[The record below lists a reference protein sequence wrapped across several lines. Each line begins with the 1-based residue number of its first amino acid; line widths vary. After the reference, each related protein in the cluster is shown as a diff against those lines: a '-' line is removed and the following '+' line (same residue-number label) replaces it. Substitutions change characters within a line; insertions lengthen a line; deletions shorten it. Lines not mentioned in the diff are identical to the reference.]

1 MGSVFERAAQ
11 LIQGKDPLI
20 GGILGTTMYMAVL
33 SSLIAFVMGAT
44 IGMLVASNRF
54 RGKTAVKIV
63 LRTLMGLP
71 PVVVGIVLYILFSNT
86 GPFRSLHLIYS
97 VPLMIIAQVVLIT
110 PIAAG
115 MTESSV
121 ASVVEG
127 CKPTLK
133 GLRLSPL
140 KRFGLTMYE
149 CKYQLLS
156 VYLFSFARAISEV
169 GAVQIVGGNILYK
182 TRVMTTAIALNYN
195 TGDFSYA
202 VALSIILLAIA
213 LALNLVAGI
222 LQYVARRRYD
232 HV

>member
-1 MGSVFERAAQ
+1 MSSVFAKARD
-11 LIQGKDPLI
+11 LIVGNDPLI
-20 GGILGTTMYMAVL
+20 GGILRTTMYMAL
-33 SSLIAFVMGAT
+33 ISSAIAFVLGA
-44 IGMLVASNRF
+44 IVGLLVSYNRF
-54 RGKTAVKIV
+54 PGKTAVKIV

-86 GPFRSLHLIYS
+86 GPFRALGLIYS
-97 VPLMIIAQVVLIT
+97 VPLMIIAQIVLIT

-121 ASVVEG
+121 ASVVER
-127 CKPTLK
+127 CKPTIK
-133 GLRLSPL
+133 GLRLNPL
-140 KRFGLTMYE
+140 KRFSLTLYE

-202 VALSIILLAIA
+202 VALGIILLAIA
-213 LALNLVAGI
+213 LAVNLVAGI
-222 LQYVARRRYD
+222 LQFVARRAK
-232 HV
+232 

>member
-1 MGSVFERAAQ
+1 MGSVFEKAGQ
-11 LIQGKDPLI
+11 LILGKDPLI
-20 GGILGTTMYMAVL
+20 GSILGTTRYMAVL
-33 SSLIAFVMGAT
+33 SSLISFLLGSF
-44 IGMLVASNRF
+44 IGLLIADHQF
-54 RGKTAVKIV
+54 PGKTVVRII

-71 PVVVGIVLYILFSNT
+71 PVVVGIVIYILFSNT
-86 GPFRSLHLIYS
+86 GPFRALGLIYS

-121 ASVVEG
+121 TSVVEL

-133 GLRLSPL
+133 GLGLSPI
-140 KRFGLTMYE
+140 KRFFLTLYE
-149 CKYQLLS
+149 CKYQLIS
-156 VYLFSFARAISEV
+156 VYLFAFARAISEV

-202 VALSIILLAIA
+202 VALGIILLAIA
-213 LALNLVAGI
+213 LAVNLVAGI
-222 LQYVARRRYD
+222 LQFVARRRQS
-232 HV
+232 

>member
-1 MGSVFERAAQ
+1 MSSVFAKARD
-11 LIQGKDPLI
+11 LIVGNDPLI
-20 GGILGTTMYMAVL
+20 GGILRTTMYMALV
-33 SSLIAFVMGAT
+33 SSAIAFVLGA
-44 IGMLVASNRF
+44 IVGLLVSYNRF
-54 RGKTAVKIV
+54 PGKTAVKIV

-86 GPFRSLHLIYS
+86 GPFRALGLIYS
-97 VPLMIIAQVVLIT
+97 VPLMIIAQIVLIT

-121 ASVVEG
+121 ASVVER
-127 CKPTLK
+127 CKPTIK
-133 GLRLSPL
+133 GLRLNPL
-140 KRFGLTMYE
+140 KRFSLTLYE

-202 VALSIILLAIA
+202 VALGIILLAIA
-213 LALNLVAGI
+213 LAVNLVAGV
-222 LQYVARRRYD
+222 LQFVARRGK
-232 HV
+232 

>member
-1 MGSVFERAAQ
+1 M
-11 LIQGKDPLI
+11 GKDPLI
-20 GGILGTTMYMAVL
+20 GSILGTTMYMAVL
-33 SSLIAFVMGAT
+33 SSLISFLLGSF
-44 IGMLVASNRF
+44 IGLLIADHQF
-54 RGKTAVKIV
+54 PGKTVVRII

-71 PVVVGIVLYILFSNT
+71 PVVVGIVIYILFSNT
-86 GPFRSLHLIYS
+86 GPFRALGLIYS

-121 ASVVEG
+121 TSVVEL

-133 GLRLSPL
+133 GLGLSPI
-140 KRFGLTMYE
+140 KRFFLTLYE
-149 CKYQLLS
+149 CKYQLIS
-156 VYLFSFARAISEV
+156 VYLFAFARAISEV

-202 VALSIILLAIA
+202 VALGIILLAIA
-213 LALNLVAGI
+213 LAVNLVAGI
-222 LQYVARRRYD
+222 LQFVARRRQS
-232 HV
+232 

>member
-1 MGSVFERAAQ
+1 MVSAFEKAWQ
-11 LIQGKDPLI
+11 LILGKDPLV
-20 GGILGTTMYMAVL
+20 GGILSTTMEMAVV
-33 SSLIAFVMGAT
+33 SSAIAFLLGAVMGLLIAN
-44 IGMLVASNRF
+44 NRF
-54 RGKTAVKIV
+54 PGKTAVKIV

-86 GPFRSLHLIYS
+86 GPFRSLGLIYS
-97 VPLMIIAQVVLIT
+97 VPLMVIAQIVLIT

-121 ASVVEG
+121 STVVERS
-127 CKPTLK
+127 KPTIK
-133 GLRLSPL
+133 GLRLNPFQ
-140 KRFGLTMYE
+140 RFFLTLYE

-202 VALSIILLAIA
+202 VALGIILLAIA
-213 LALNLVAGI
+213 LAVNLVAGV
-222 LQYVARRRYD
+222 LQFVARRGA
-232 HV
+232 